1 MYPTVIHNWHL
12 FSEQNYSTHL
22 TKNNFKYSWPFLK
35 LNVTWSLQYLIK
47 CFRTKT
53 EWETNV
59 ISRSTAKYSLT
70 TTVYGQIQDIM
81 KSRIQP
87 NKNKGKSKKFLLN
100 VLIKQSNFEI

>member
-35 LNVTWSLQYLIK
+35 LNVTWSLQYLIQ

-53 EWETNV
+53 EWVTNV
-59 ISRSTAKYSLT
+59 ISRSITQYSLT
-70 TTVYGQIQDIM
+70 TTVYGQIQDIL

-87 NKNKGKSKKFLLN
+87 NKNKGKSRKFLVDLLN
-100 VLIKQSNFEI
+100 KHSNFES